1 MDPRT
6 DFISKVDI
14 RSTRVKSFRGFIF
27 LCGGP
32 HDLQRDPQS
41 LRSLLVREMTS
52 GRYDGLADRIKL
64 AEEIQDWFRD
74 ATYSDLVSIEEHLAS
89 LSSLI
94 LLVVES
100 GGAIA
105 ELGVFSTTKRFSDRM
120 LTLVANAHYEKD
132 SFIRLGPIKRLEN
145 IAADR
150 VLVYDWIACD
160 DRGREFMRLTDLDS
174 DVREVVQRV
183 SEIVSVPRAESV
195 FTWSDPAHAMLLICE
210 LCDIFGAL
218 QITEIDGYLSRLGG
232 DVSLAEIKQY
242 LFLLSHCGMVG
253 MKAKGHAKYY
263 YAPGWHT
270 HISFALGGNMV
281 DRNRLRVDV
290 AEYYKAKDE
299 RRSAVIKWVRSN
311 AD

>member
-1 MDPRT
+1 MDPRA

-14 RSTRVKSFRGFIF
+14 KSTRVKSFRGFIF

-32 HDLQRDPQS
+32 HDITQGAQS

-74 ATYSDLVSIEEHLAS
+74 ATYSDLVSLEEHLAS

-105 ELGVFSTTKRFSDRM
+105 ELGVFATAKRFSDRM
-120 LTLVANAHYEKD
+120 LTLIANVHYEVD
-132 SFIRLGPIKRLEN
+132 SFIRLGPIRRLEN
-145 IAADR
+145 EAADR
-150 VLVYDWIACD
+150 VLVYDWIARD
-160 DRGREFMRLTDLDS
+160 DNGREVMRLANLDG

-183 SEIVSVPRAESV
+183 SELVKSPRSEVIFS
-195 FTWSDPAHAMLLICE
+195 WNDPAHSMLLICE
-210 LCDIFGAL
+210 LCDLFGAL
-218 QITEIDGYLSRLGG
+218 QITEIEKFLTDLGG
-232 DVSLAEIKQY
+232 DVSLVEIKQY
-242 LFLLSHCGMVG
+242 LFLLAHCGMVA

-263 YAPGWHT
+263 YAPGWDS
-270 HISFALGGNMV
+270 HISFALGGSAV
-281 DRNRLRVDV
+281 DRTRLRVDV
-290 AEYYKAKDE
+290 SEFYKASDE
-299 RRSAVIKWVRSN
+299 RRAAVIRWIRSN